1 MKSYSDLLSHEKTNT
16 STVTNIYEIG
26 ACCEFNELS
35 HNVNANRNNSVHTL
49 ILKKISLNVTHLK
62 QTYFLFLLF
71 CLFIFSYFAFTISS
85 RSCRRALLPV
95 LLFVFVF
102 FYYIFCHVS
111 NVVWKRIYY
120 MSNYYRRIFQT
131 SLIWPRNSD
140 QDNLF
145 HATVFSFAKETF
157 TITRKPDWLH
167 CAKNNI

>member
-1 MKSYSDLLSHEKTNT
+1 MQTE
-16 STVTNIYEIG
+16 STVY
-26 ACCEFNELS
+26 
-35 HNVNANRNNSVHTL
+35 
-49 ILKKISLNVTHLK
+49 ILWFWKKISLNLTHLK
-62 QTYFLFLLF
+62 QTYWLFFLCFAFVLF
-71 CLFIFSYFAFTISS
+71 FYLFFFSYFAFTFSS

-95 LLFVFVF
+95 LLFGF

-111 NVVWKRIYY
+111 NVVWKRINY
-120 MSNYYRRIFQT
+120 MSNYYIRIFQT

-140 QDNLF
+140 QDNLL

>member
-1 MKSYSDLLSHEKTNT
+1 MQTEITVCILWFWKNIFKCDTFKTNLF
-16 STVTNIYEIG
+16 SFPFVLFIY
-26 ACCEFNELS
+26 F
-35 HNVNANRNNSVHTL
+35 
-49 ILKKISLNVTHLK
+49 
-62 QTYFLFLLF
+62 FLFCIYDF
-71 CLFIFSYFAFTISS
+71 FSFVYACFIACAFV
-85 RSCRRALLPV
+85 C
-95 LLFVFVF
+95 FF

-120 MSNYYRRIFQT
+120 MSNYYIRIFQT
-131 SLIWPRNSD
+131 SLIWPRNCD